1 MKPRRVSL
9 LGACLALLALTTD
22 AEAQARRRPAP
33 AAAAPTTPSFYTTN
47 RAPDALQ
54 DKQVVLE
61 TALGTIVIQLDP
73 AAAPNHVGYMLD
85 QAEAGAY
92 DGTVFH
98 RAVPLGIIQGG
109 DPISKD
115 PAKTALY
122 GTGGLNRL
130 KREPNDRKHVR
141 GAVSAVLQPNKPD
154 SAGAQ
159 FFVCLTDQ
167 PGLDGQFTVFGEVVE
182 GLEVAEQISQSPL
195 DANGRLTTRIAI
207 TKATVRPTPP
217 PATALFAETPAEEL
231 AGYRATVTTT
241 LGDIVI
247 GFAPDVAPGHVRNFL
262 RLAQLGVYDGTG
274 FHRVVP
280 KFAVQAGDLS
290 SRASR
295 LTQVQ
300 QKVVGPVKGEFNAI
314 KHEPGVVSMAR
325 GDDPDSATTSFF
337 IVTAPT
343 PSLDGKYTAFGRV
356 LEGMDVVTAIEQTPV
371 DGETPR
377 TRIGITKVTIS
388 RTAVSAAPPQF
399 E

>member
-1 MKPRRVSL
+1 MLRRCRAASGSALICLAV
-9 LGACLALLALTTD
+9 LGASSLAA
-22 AEAQARRRPAP
+22 AQSRPAARAVARP
-33 AAAAPTTPSFYTTN
+33 FYTTT
-47 RAPDALQ
+47 RTPHALAR
-54 DKQVVLE
+54 KQVVLE
-61 TALGTIVIQLDP
+61 TTLGVIVIQLDP
-73 AAAPNHVGYMLD
+73 DAAPNHVGFMLD

-109 DPISKD
+109 DPLSKD
-115 PAKTALY
+115 PAKSALY

-130 KREPNDRKHVR
+130 KREPNPRKHLR
-141 GAVSAVLQPNKPD
+141 ASVSAVLQPNKPD

-159 FFVCLTDQ
+159 FFICLTDQ

-195 DANGRLTTRIAI
+195 DADGRLTTRVAI
-207 TKATVRPTPP
+207 TKATVRDTPP
-217 PATALFAETPAEEL
+217 PSAVPFTTSTVEEL
-231 AGYRATVTTT
+231 ATYRATLSTTM
-241 LGDIVI
+241 GDIVI
-247 GFAPDVAPGHVRNFL
+247 GLAPEVAPEHVRNFL

-280 KFAVQAGDLS
+280 KFAIQAGDLS
-290 SRASR
+290 SRQAP

-300 QKVVGPVKGEFNAI
+300 RKVVGSVKGEFNPL
-314 KHEPGVVSMAR
+314 KHEPGIVSMAR

-356 LEGMDVVTAIEQTPV
+356 LQGMDVVTAIEQTPV

-377 TRIGITKVTIS
+377 TRIGITKVTI
-388 RTAVSAAPPQF
+388 AKAP
-399 E
+399 

>member
-1 MKPRRVSL
+1 VRSRLILRPTALLGSLVVSL
-9 LGACLALLALTTD
+9 GLVPG
-22 AEAQARRRPAP
+22 AEAQSRRRPAAP
-33 AAAAPTTPSFYTTN
+33 ATAPSAPAGLYTTR
-47 RAPDALQ
+47 RAPEALQ
-54 DKQVVLE
+54 NKQVVLE
-61 TALGTIVIQLDP
+61 TTRGTIVIQLDA

-98 RAVPLGIIQGG
+98 RAVAMGIIQGG
-109 DPISKD
+109 DPLSKD
-115 PAKTALY
+115 PAKAAQY

-130 KREPNDRKHVR
+130 KREPNARTHVR
-141 GAVSAVLQPNKPD
+141 GAVSAVLVPNKPD

-159 FFVCLTDQ
+159 FFICLTDQ
-167 PGLDGQFTVFGEVVE
+167 PALDGQFTVFGDVVE

-195 DANGRLTTRIAI
+195 DANGRLTTRIEI
-207 TKATVRPTPP
+207 TRATVRDTPP
-217 PATALFAETPAEEL
+217 PTAAPFSTATVEEL
-231 AGYRATVTTT
+231 ASYRATIGTT

-247 GFAPDVAPGHVRNFL
+247 GFAPDVAPEHARNFL

-280 KFAVQAGDLS
+280 KFAIQAGDLS
-290 SRASR
+290 SRVAP

-300 QKVVGPVKGEFNAI
+300 RKAVGLVKGEFNALR
-314 KHEPGVVSMAR
+314 HEPGIVSMAR
-325 GDDPDSATTSFF
+325 GDDPDSASTSFF

-356 LEGMDVVTAIEQTPV
+356 LQGMDVVTAIEQTPV

-377 TRIGITKVTIS
+377 TRIGITTVTIS
-388 RTAVSAAPPQF
+388 KGIP
-399 E
+399 